1 MVYLQ
6 VFRLMLNTYSEN
18 SCLSNS
24 SNAEQSVEMRPMPHQ
39 ATRAFSAKL
48 ADVLGRVFQGVE
60 PSVPQVRNTRMN
72 PSLTSNLY
80 SNLRSIFATDAP
92 TPTVSCTSTLR
103 TWPRVAAR
111 IGRSSCPTASPPTKL
126 CTLTRSTSTEASPSL
141 SGIIITV
148 RHVNSVLADGGGRS
162 RGSAVAAA
170 GGRHVIGRSGGGSRR
185 FTLLLFGVAM
195 VLVKNY

>member
-1 MVYLQ
+1 
-6 VFRLMLNTYSEN
+6 
-18 SCLSNS
+18 
-24 SNAEQSVEMRPMPHQ
+24 MRPMPHQ

-60 PSVPQVRNTRMN
+60 PSVPQVRNTTRMS

-126 CTLTRSTSTEASPSL
+126 CTLTRSASTEASPSL
-141 SGIIITV
+141 SGIITVRQFCTCRWRRPLSRVGRRRRRRETRHRPLRRGLQEVHFITV
-148 RHVNSVLADGGGRS
+148 WCCNG
-162 RGSAVAAA
+162 
-170 GGRHVIGRSGGGSRR
+170 
-185 FTLLLFGVAM
+185 FG
-195 VLVKNY
+195 